1 MANYP
6 GSYAYPLCSG
16 LYGLMDAGPKA
27 PPPPI
32 DYPGAYTYTWYT
44 QGLFGL
50 TDSGPRTPHVPH
62 GLARGSPIFPHNANI
77 RGIFKR
83 FDPKQKPI

>member
-6 GSYAYPLCSG
+6 GNYTYPLCYH

-27 PPPPI
+27 APPPVN
-32 DYPGAYTYTWYT
+32 YPGAYTYTWFD
-44 QGLFGL
+44 QQLFGEL
-50 TDSGPRTPHVPH
+50 DAGPRIMH
-62 GLARGSPIFPHNANI
+62 GAIGIARGSPTFPHNANI